1 MATLEQRRLNY
12 HGSIVVM
19 ISLLDG
25 LVFMGYLVLAPDAA
39 EPIRAWGAAHRA
51 LMMMGIW
58 MFVTAAILPSLILTR
73 RASKLIA
80 GSLAIGIYMTAISV
94 NLSAMSGLRGLLG
107 TGPLF
112 NWIIASINGLGGP
125 LMLLGAWLTFM
136 GAKNALK
143 ALPSSS
149 LQK

>member
-12 HGSIVVM
+12 HGSIVVL

-25 LVFMGYLVLAPDAA
+25 LVFMGYLVLDPNNA
-39 EPIRAWGAAHRA
+39 EPVRAWGAAHRS

-58 MFVTAAILPSLILTR
+58 MFVTAAILPSLILTQ
-73 RASKLIA
+73 RAAKLIA
-80 GSLAIGIYMTAISV
+80 GSLSIGIYMTAIAV

-112 NWIIASINGLGGP
+112 NWIIASINGLSGP
-125 LMLLGAWLTFM
+125 LMLVGAWLTFM
-136 GAKNALK
+136 GAKNAMK
-143 ALPSSS
+143 ALPSSG
-149 LQK
+149 Q